1 MMVTRRRANPRRGAA
16 ITSSRRHLQSFLSV
30 QLTILLLSITA
41 PVFGTP
47 ISYFPFNSQL
57 PPVARVS
64 EPFSFSFSP
73 ITFSSDQEMSYAL
86 AEGSPSWL
94 SLDSASRRLSGTPD
108 DATVPSGET
117 LTGIVITL
125 IASDGTGSTAVNA
138 TLVVS
143 RSPGPV
149 VRIPLLDQIEKL
161 GPFSAPTS
169 ILLRPASEFEFE
181 FDPNTFGAGVARN
194 GNGQDSVHDGRSKTS
209 DVKRATD
216 GTMSGTEPLQLN
228 YYAVSGNN
236 APLPSWVAF
245 DAEKLA
251 FSGKTPLSELLAQPP
266 QKFDFQLVA
275 SDVIGFSSASI
286 PFSIMVGNH
295 ELTSEEPIIT
305 INATRGEHLEY
316 TDLSKILKLD
326 EQPLKATDI
335 SSIKAEGLPEWL
347 SFDEES
353 WKISGT
359 PDPKAQPSNIT
370 IAVIDKLSDALNV
383 TLVIDLNERI
393 FVSDLPSFNVSAGD
407 DFSVDMK
414 KFLFNPEETQLM
426 ARIEP
431 DDSWIRFDD
440 SSKMLSGTVPKP
452 FDTKLAS
459 EIRVSFNATHR
470 DSKEKETQNM
480 KIHVN
485 RPVDTDKVP
494 PAKDPPPKGDDSH
507 RDLYWLLII
516 PVMLI
521 AVAII
526 LSIFMVRKR
535 RHQPK
540 KLDFSEVS
548 GPVPGTFV
556 ANGYLDPSLD
566 EIRKMVDMGPEGPY
580 IRPYIPATTA
590 NPRTPQAAAK
600 PRIVVDHV
608 TPLSKT
614 RRPGANKSAYQGNH
628 IRDSWLG
635 GQHSRP
641 SPTGTDEI
649 SLLSNKSGSREDHE
663 NGNLFVKKRRQGE
676 KVQEKKIG
684 LEVPETAEPFSIQA
698 TPDLA
703 YVVTGRYDYVSDEDT
718 LPSVG
723 SSERRRSGHQ
733 HNPNLIIHGA
743 QNRLSKAWKRLSV
756 SKPGDTKRHSQ
767 HSTSTD
773 VTTCTSILTSGVTE
787 EATTASANVVA
798 RPTIIH
804 IPGKLGE
811 ARQLSRRT
819 GGSTTFFAG
828 GSITQSQR
836 NFRLDKDTTSV
847 SAYSPDKDLGPPTSF
862 KEGEVS
868 RDSDTTWDH
877 LTTTPLGIAYS
888 DNHLTKRAGDN
899 KWNTGITNEELMSPD
914 RWPRPGVTPRN
925 LVGTTGVYRG
935 QSEPPQLPPFQ
946 LPAKVDQPVTPM
958 GKGKKRL
965 SPMRR
970 LSRIRGSISSL
981 SQTPSTHTRSK
992 GRSSRE
998 ERLRL
1003 SRLREQKAL
1012 DGFRAMMSHT
1022 PSPHNERPP
1031 TRGRPLPETP
1041 SRTSRPPPADHLNEP
1056 RGLRTVV
1063 SKRSVKTLRSHK
1075 SVRSTRADDDDDDWE
1090 DIPPPESVIF
1100 GWEGDGRD
1108 ESDGSFPVYI

>member
-1 MMVTRRRANPRRGAA
+1 MMVTQRRASPRRGEA
-16 ITSSRRHLQSFLSV
+16 IPSSRRHLQSFLSV
-30 QLTILLLSITA
+30 QLTILLLSMTA

-73 ITFSSDQEMSYAL
+73 ITFSSEEEMSYAL

-94 SLDSASRRLSGTPD
+94 SLDSASRTLSGTPD
-108 DATVPSGET
+108 DATVPPGEI
-117 LTGIVITL
+117 LTGVVITL
-125 IASDGTGSTAVNA
+125 IASDVTGSTAANA

-143 RSPGPV
+143 RGPEPV
-149 VRIPLLDQIEKL
+149 VRIPLLEQIEKF
-161 GPFSAPTS
+161 GPYSAPAS
-169 ILLRPASEFEFE
+169 ILLRPASEFDFE
-181 FDPNTFGAGVARN
+181 FDPNTFGAGVAKN
-194 GNGQDSVHDGRSKTS
+194 GDDQNKVHDRRSEAS
-209 DVKRATD
+209 DEKAAAD

-245 DAEKLA
+245 DPKKLA

-266 QKFDFQLVA
+266 QRFDFQLVA

-295 ELTSEEPIIT
+295 ELTSEEPVVT

-316 TDLSKILKLD
+316 SDLPKILKLD
-326 EQPLKATDI
+326 KQPLKATDV
-335 SSIKAEGLPEWL
+335 SSIKADGLPKWL
-347 SFDEES
+347 AFDEES

-359 PDPKAQPSNIT
+359 PDLEAQPSNIT

-383 TLVIDLNERI
+383 TLAIDFLAEKI
-393 FVSDLPSFNVSAGD
+393 FVSDLPSLNVSAGD
-407 DFSVDMK
+407 DFSFDLN
-414 KFLFNPEETQLM
+414 KFLFNPTDTQLT
-426 ARIEP
+426 AKIEP

-440 SSKMLSGTVPKP
+440 SSKILSGTAPKL
-452 FDTKLAS
+452 FDAKLAD
-459 EIRVSFNATHR
+459 EIRINLTATHKRTKQSETR
-470 DSKEKETQNM
+470 DMN
-480 KIHVN
+480 IHVN
-485 RPVDTDKVP
+485 RPVGNTDKAP
-494 PAKDPPPKGDDSH
+494 PAKDPPKRDDSH

-516 PVMLI
+516 PAMLI

-556 ANGYLDPSLD
+556 ANGYMDPSLD

-580 IRPYIPATTA
+580 MRAYIPATAA
-590 NPRTPQAAAK
+590 NPRVPQAAAK
-600 PRIVVDHV
+600 PRIEVDPV
-608 TPLSKT
+608 TPLSKA
-614 RRPGANKSAYQGNH
+614 RQPGSNKLAHQGSR

-635 GQHSRP
+635 CQHSRP
-641 SPTGTDEI
+641 SPTGTDEV
-649 SLLSNKSGSREDHE
+649 SLLSNRSGGGEDH
-663 NGNLFVKKRRQGE
+663 GNETLFVKKRRPGE

-684 LEVPETAEPFSIQA
+684 LEVPETAEPFSIQP

-703 YVVTGRYDYVSDEDT
+703 YAVTRRYEYISDEET
-718 LPSVG
+718 RPSIG
-723 SSERRRSGHQ
+723 SSAQRQLSHQ
-733 HNPNLIIHGA
+733 DNTNFSLH
-743 QNRLSKAWKRLSV
+743 KRLSM
-756 SKPGDTKRHSQ
+756 SKSPDTKRNSQ

-804 IPGKLGE
+804 IPGKPGE

-836 NFRLDKDTTSV
+836 NFGREKDTMSF
-847 SAYSPDKDLGPPTSF
+847 SAYSPTKDLRSSTAF
-862 KEGEVS
+862 KEGEVPQ
-868 RDSDTTWDH
+868 DGDTTWDN
-877 LTTTPLGIAYS
+877 LASTPLGIAYS
-888 DNHLTKRAGDN
+888 HNHPTRRVQDQQ
-899 KWNTGITNEELMSPD
+899 WNTGVTNEELMSPD
-914 RWPRPGVTPRN
+914 RWPKPGVTPPKP
-925 LVGTTGVYRG
+925 VGTTGAFWSQKKPY
-935 QSEPPQLPPFQ
+935 QLPPFQ
-946 LPAKVDQPVTPM
+946 LPAKVDQPETPIA
-958 GKGKKRL
+958 KGKNRI

-970 LSRIRGSISSL
+970 LSRLRGSISSL
-981 SQTPSTHTRSK
+981 TQTPSTHTRSK
-992 GRSSRE
+992 RSSRE
-998 ERLRL
+998 ERQRL

-1022 PSPHNERPP
+1022 PSPHSERPP

-1041 SRTSRPPPADHLNEP
+1041 SRISRPPPAEQSNEP
-1056 RGLRTVV
+1056 RGIKSVA

-1075 SVRSTRADDDDDDWE
+1075 SVRTVRADDDDEDEWE
-1090 DIPPPESVIF
+1090 DIPPPESVVF
-1100 GWEGDGRD
+1100 GWDGDRRD